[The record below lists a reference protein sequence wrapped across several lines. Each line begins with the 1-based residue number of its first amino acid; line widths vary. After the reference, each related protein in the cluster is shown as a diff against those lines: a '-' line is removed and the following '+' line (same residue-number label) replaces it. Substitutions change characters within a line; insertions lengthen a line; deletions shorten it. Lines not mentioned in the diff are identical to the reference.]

1 MVVVCIKFDIWQFLP
16 TRKVMEKAQK
26 LRSTLTKEMLSGSTS
41 TNILA
46 MTFRQVTLQHLW
58 NFELVL
64 FIPGAERNMDDLE
77 TPREVLRDTD
87 RFEFCYS
94 FPISSIKFSSERAN
108 YRPREGRWM
117 HNLLTSTAYS
127 KLKQAGGPEFIA
139 YWKITYC
146 VSIVRRI
153 KKFYRWPGD
162 KVGCFRCIGVLPMY
176 LKHAMDSKDSDLN
189 SSSTPSEGTE
199 DEMKAAAQD
208 IASYQV
214 VLSREGKIVEFQ
226 PTSRVAEY
234 QWAANPLVKELYEKK
249 NFVPGLI
256 ERGLKMITRPNDDVV
271 LELLLSSNPQS
282 SFAFLASLLQRSVVE
297 EQPLFS
303 GVDAKVA
310 LLKRKR
316 DKYSPEL

>member
-1 MVVVCIKFDIWQFLP
+1 MMVVVCIKFDIWQFLP

-94 FPISSIKFSSERAN
+94 FPISRLHIADCLAFWPILSENQGILSLAWR
-108 YRPREGRWM
+108 
-117 HNLLTSTAYS
+117 YS
-127 KLKQAGGPEFIA
+127 
-139 YWKITYC
+139 
-146 VSIVRRI
+146 
-153 KKFYRWPGD
+153 
-162 KVGCFRCIGVLPMY
+162 GVLPMY

-234 QWAANPLVKELYEKK
+234 QWAANPLVKELYEKIF
-249 NFVPGLI
+249 FVPGLI

-316 DKYSPEL
+316 DKYTPEL

>member
-1 MVVVCIKFDIWQFLP
+1 
-16 TRKVMEKAQK
+16 MEKAQK

-77 TPREVLRDTD
+77 TPREENQGILSLAWR
-87 RFEFCYS
+87 YS
-94 FPISSIKFSSERAN
+94 
-108 YRPREGRWM
+108 
-117 HNLLTSTAYS
+117 
-127 KLKQAGGPEFIA
+127 
-139 YWKITYC
+139 
-146 VSIVRRI
+146 
-153 KKFYRWPGD
+153 
-162 KVGCFRCIGVLPMY
+162 GVLPMY

-189 SSSTPSEGTE
+189 SSSMPSEGTE

-249 NFVPGLI
+249 IFVPDKYNIHTSCLI

-282 SFAFLASLLQRSVVE
+282 SFAFLASLLQSSVVE

-303 GVDAKVA
+303 GIDAKVA

-316 DKYSPEL
+316 DKYTLEL